1 MPFKLQDHVE
11 HLTED
16 SKNYLE
22 ALVEYYK
29 LDAYKKSAKATSALL
44 RFIVVSGVFLL
55 FFGFLSVGVAIL
67 LGDLLNQLYLGFFIV
82 AAFNLLLVLF
92 FATKGRKLIDRFVL
106 TVFGEIFSSIEE
118 ENTNEN

>member
-1 MPFKLQDHVE
+1 MPSKLQDHVE

-22 ALVEYYK
+22 ALIEYYK

-106 TVFGEIFSSIEE
+106 TLFGEIFSSIEE
-118 ENTNEN
+118 ENTNKN

>member
-29 LDAYKKSAKATSALL
+29 LDAYKKSAKASSALL

-106 TVFGEIFSSIEE
+106 TVFGEIFSSTEE

>member
-29 LDAYKKSAKATSALL
+29 LDAYKKSAKASSALL